1 MKRTICFL
9 CWLVTGF
16 VLIGSTK
23 ADDREDV
30 AALLKVDRDFYQAS
44 LAKGA
49 DAFVEYAAENATEDQ
64 GDSVLRGR
72 SEILEAFKRLFA
84 QRGFRLAWDPDD
96 AFAAGE
102 LGLTHGHF
110 ELHEKGADGTEK
122 KIVGRYITVWRKQ
135 KDGSWKFVWD
145 GANSGD

>member
-30 AALLKVDRDFYQAS
+30 AALLKVDRDFYQAG

-49 DAFVEYAAENATEDQ
+49 DAFAEYAAENAT
-64 GDSVLRGR
+64 
-72 SEILEAFKRLFA
+72 
-84 QRGFRLAWDPDD
+84 
-96 AFAAGE
+96 
-102 LGLTHGHF
+102 
-110 ELHEKGADGTEK
+110 
-122 KIVGRYITVWRKQ
+122 
-135 KDGSWKFVWD
+135 
-145 GANSGD
+145 